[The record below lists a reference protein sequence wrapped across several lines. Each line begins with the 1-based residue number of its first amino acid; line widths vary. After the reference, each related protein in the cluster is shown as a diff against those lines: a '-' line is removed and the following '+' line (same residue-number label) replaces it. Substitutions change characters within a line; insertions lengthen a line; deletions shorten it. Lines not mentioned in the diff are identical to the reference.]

1 MIHFICF
8 LNSNM
13 SLTLLLLLMCSVL
26 PGFSKETHKDEG
38 NYTNSARAQDFH
50 LKLLRQFSNLLST
63 DNAEHEQV
71 KHAMQQEYENPV
83 AGLSRVLRNAQIK
96 PKVNIMADPTYS
108 KPFRTVNLV
117 LGLFFFVFII
127 LVLIYDTVKM
137 SKNARRRAVAVA
149 VARMKRKQAAQ
160 RTESSHYSQD
170 VTSLFAASSVSAAAQ
185 QDITEESLIPGT
197 SDIIMVKSLKANV
210 VESPTGVTST
220 VQGKSVL
227 SLNKW
232 EPLPRYVHFDKP
244 QGRSQLL
251 VHPEQ
256 ITSTAKTLDSLQHQG
271 EWSGVF
277 KMPMELPKS
286 EFAAELIN
294 SVTPYCGSN
303 TALDKNQKK

>member
-63 DNAEHEQV
+63 DNAEHEVSTEGDPNPVLENFTFFLCNTSSIPPLHQELVTMLVLLQQV

-232 EPLPRYVHFDKP
+232 EPLP
-244 QGRSQLL
+244 SI
-251 VHPEQ
+251 PESLATEALQ
-256 ITSTAKTLDSLQHQG
+256 YSAEDMYTLTNLKEG
-271 EWSGVF
+271 
-277 KMPMELPKS
+277 L
-286 EFAAELIN
+286 N
-294 SVTPYCGSN
+294 Y
-303 TALDKNQKK
+303 